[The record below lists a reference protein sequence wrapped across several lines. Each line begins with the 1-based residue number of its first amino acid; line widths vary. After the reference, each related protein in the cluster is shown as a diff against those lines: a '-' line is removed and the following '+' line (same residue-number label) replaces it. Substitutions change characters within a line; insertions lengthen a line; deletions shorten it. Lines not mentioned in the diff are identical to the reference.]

1 VVALMVTIYQDYDD
15 EPEPR
20 FTPLSAARACRFYA
34 LEMAGFT
41 ADLPFYRRW
50 LPPTGEI
57 LELGCGSGRL
67 TRLLAGPQQPLT
79 GVDISWPMLQ
89 LARENQSPHS
99 RLVQMDIRKL
109 AFSRPFAALLIP
121 YNTLNLL
128 IDREN
133 ILACLAGCHRSLRSG
148 GLLLA
153 EVHIP
158 EISITTRQ
166 GKTFQFQILPRPEG
180 GRIIKE
186 VLRQYLPES
195 TTLRVEERFRVRP
208 EGGLGPNEDL
218 VRHYTAAALTAEKWF
233 ELFTTSGFRILEGY
247 ASYALEPWRSGAT
260 SLLIVLAAETG

>member
-1 VVALMVTIYQDYDD
+1 MVTIYQDYRD

-20 FTPLSAARACRFYA
+20 FTPLSTERACRFYA

-67 TRLLAGPQQPLT
+67 TRVLAGPRQPLT

-99 RLVQMDIRKL
+99 RLVQMDIRRL

-128 IDREN
+128 IDQEN
-133 ILACLAGCHRSLRSG
+133 ILACLAGCRRSLYRG

-153 EVHIP
+153 ELHIP
-158 EISITTRQ
+158 EKALKTRR
-166 GKTFQFQILPRPEG
+166 GKTFQFQIFPRPAG

-186 VLRQYLPES
+186 VLRQYRPES
-195 TTLRVEERFRVRP
+195 ATLHVEERFRIRP
-208 EGGLGPNEDL
+208 AVGQGANEDL
-218 VRHYTAAALTAEKWF
+218 AQHYTAAALTAEKWF
-233 ELFTTSGFRILEGY
+233 ELFTISGFRILEGY
-247 ASYALEPWRSGAT
+247 GSYALEPWRSGAT
-260 SLLIVLAAETG
+260 SLLIVLATETG